1 MKNKALIGLFLLI
14 IIFLLI
20 LIIYKNRFRNEAF
33 MNSPGPYD
41 NGKVYTLGDVVI
53 HDDIIYIMKDGIG
66 AAGYAPPR
74 PNNWAPLPSANLCT
88 PVEYDNGKVYKVG
101 DLVSKDAVIYV
112 MIDGIGAAGY
122 APPRPTNWTPVSLD
136 SIKTLCVAAA
146 PAPVVPGKS
155 VVAYDNSKVYKLGDI
170 VIHDEIIYIMK
181 DGIGAAGY
189 APPRPNNWAPLP
201 PVNLCTPVEYDNGKV
216 YKVGDLVSKD
226 AVIYVMIDGIGAAGY
241 SPPRPTNWTPVSLDS
256 IAAFCPV
263 PAPPSV
269 PMQAPPAVMQAP
281 ARMKAGPA
289 RMKAAPVKSRFSA
302 IGRIVKKEGFFDIS
316 NSLRS
321 KMTKSLLFGPADFSS
336 I

>member
-53 HDDIIYIMKDGIG
+53 HDD
-66 AAGYAPPR
+66 
-74 PNNWAPLPSANLCT
+74 
-88 PVEYDNGKVYKVG
+88 
-101 DLVSKDAVIYV
+101 
-112 MIDGIGAAGY
+112 
-122 APPRPTNWTPVSLD
+122 
-136 SIKTLCVAAA
+136 
-146 PAPVVPGKS
+146 
-155 VVAYDNSKVYKLGDI
+155 
-170 VIHDEIIYIMK
+170 IIYIMK

-281 ARMKAGPA
+281 PAVMQAPPAVMQAPPAVMQAPARMKAGPA